1 MLFRSR
7 LEHVVLAATLVF
19 GVGVDALRLEQGVAL
34 LEVEQRARGNGDS
47 EQAGGRIEHG
57 GIVPRNGRSDCDG
70 TPGAAAVEGRG
81 VRSEEHTS
89 ELQSLMRT
97 SYAVFCL
104 NKKT

>member
-19 GVGVDALRLEQGVAL
+19 GVGVDALCLEQGVAL

-57 GIVPRNGRSDCDG
+57 GIVPRNGRRDCDG
-70 TPGAAAVEGRG
+70 TPGAAAVAGRG
-81 VRSEEHTS
+81 VHETGRASWRERVW
-89 ELQSLMRT
+89 QS
-97 SYAVFCL
+97 V
-104 NKKT
+104 